1 MPADETCVPV
11 GVALSN
17 PMGLISSHRRQTGV
31 DGCQKSIG
39 FDVILLG
46 SVLLSRFF
54 CFVLC
59 CVQISLLLICIM
71 PNIVERLSFWHR
83 TKVAGVRFANP
94 LDRVRT

>member
-54 CFVLC
+54 LFCFMLC
-59 CVQISLLLICIM
+59 T
-71 PNIVERLSFWHR
+71 NIVAPDLYHAEYSGAVVFLAS
-83 TKVAGVRFANP
+83 
-94 LDRVRT
+94 D